1 MLEVLSTMCL
11 VAACLAQLVVM
22 LLILA
27 ARVDVMWTGITYLVL
42 LLITVTLMS
51 LRIFKIS
58 GGGDSYRKKGT
69 RVIRIAMIIFGAV
82 ATLGTVVILVRH
94 IRRLQEVSNYA
105 SELGIAGLNVGELY
119 CVVLFGV
126 VAALGSTV
134 NITVV
139 TRELLGSY

>member
-58 GGGDSYRKKGT
+58 GT

-139 TRELLGSY
+139 TRELLGS